1 MTSLKRG
8 VVEPEEIASR
18 AGGIVTSLF
27 SSAGGDKTNGGTEEF
42 LLKSRGFDS
51 LIEIRL
57 EIPFSFG
64 CSEVFQA
71 EKSDSDQLLRSVS
84 MSWCSE
90 RRGGRMVLRRVG
102 DCGGVSALEVST
114 DDFGITRD
122 SVERTSGVT
131 VSSERLSL
139 IPSSPPELA
148 LAPYGLVFSSRRER
162 FTLSESGEP

>member
-1 MTSLKRG
+1 MDMTSLKRG

-90 RRGGRMVLRRVG
+90 SRGGRMVLRRVG
-102 DCGGVSALEVST
+102 ECGGESALRVST
-114 DDFGITRD
+114 DDFGIPRDD

-139 IPSSPPELA
+139 LIPSSPPELA
-148 LAPYGLVFSSRRER
+148 LAP
-162 FTLSESGEP
+162 